1 VAANVPFYQGTS
13 TVWPLKVYEVPLE
26 NSTGPLPS
34 ISSFLN
40 YDGVRTYTFT
50 RDITGSQ
57 KPYSPIDALANSK
70 G

>member
-13 TVWPLKVYEVPLE
+13 TVWPLRVYEVTLKD
-26 NSTGPLPS
+26 SKGPLSS

-40 YDGVRTYTFT
+40 YNGVRTYTFT
-50 RDITGSQ
+50 RDITGTQTPS
-57 KPYSPIDALANSK
+57 SPIDGLSDSK